1 MGMPHVEYLRVNEGK
16 RRSCIHAPPSRIPV
30 AVYRTRPAK
39 SSDCVSPRPAKSSDC
54 VSPRPAKS
62 SDCVSPRP
70 AKSSDRVSPVP
81 RKLNQIMP
89 RTQVWAKIAFYHH
102 YHKLL
107 IEYQVRQI

>member
-1 MGMPHVEYLRVNEGK
+1 MGMPHVEYLQVHEGK
-16 RRSCIHAPPSRIPV
+16 RRSSIHAPPSRIPV

-39 SSDCVSPRPAKSSDC
+39 SSDCVIPH
-54 VSPRPAKS
+54 PAKS

-81 RKLNQIMP
+81 HKLNPIMP
-89 RTQVWAKIAFYHH
+89 RTQVWAKIAFYHN
-102 YHKLL
+102 HKLL